1 MKRFQPFYILSALL
15 ILCVTGIAQNIN
27 FNTQKNWSLNK
38 KELLLKVGPTQFLGD
53 LGGSNTDDYDYSL
66 KDWDWPALGFNLGV
80 GYRYRFHPMF
90 ATTST
95 LSYLMLRGDD
105 KFSEEPIRNAR
116 NLNFKTS
123 VFELQQRIEVIL
135 FSVERFA
142 PTYKLP
148 GARNGKSRNQQYYI
162 FGGVGA
168 SFFNP
173 KGKYNDEWVA
183 LRPLKL
189 EGQAKPYSPI
199 AFTAPMGFG
208 MRLGLGPQWRIGFE
222 ASYNVVFSDYM
233 DDVSTVYADPAS
245 FSDPTAAYL
254 SNPSDPAITV
264 NPPNG
269 SVGGYNWFGAG
280 YQRGD
285 NKQRD
290 SYYRFNVV
298 IAKNLTYKDYG
309 RQRIKETKSN
319 QDKLRIR

>member
-1 MKRFQPFYILSALL
+1 MKRLQPFYILSAFLVL
-15 ILCVTGIAQNIN
+15 FVTGIAQNIN

-116 NLNFKTS
+116 NLNFRTS

-148 GARNGKSRNQQYYI
+148 GARN
-162 FGGVGA
+162 
-168 SFFNP
+168 
-173 KGKYNDEWVA
+173 
-183 LRPLKL
+183 
-189 EGQAKPYSPI
+189 
-199 AFTAPMGFG
+199 
-208 MRLGLGPQWRIGFE
+208 
-222 ASYNVVFSDYM
+222 
-233 DDVSTVYADPAS
+233 
-245 FSDPTAAYL
+245 
-254 SNPSDPAITV
+254 
-264 NPPNG
+264 
-269 SVGGYNWFGAG
+269 
-280 YQRGD
+280 
-285 NKQRD
+285 
-290 SYYRFNVV
+290 
-298 IAKNLTYKDYG
+298 
-309 RQRIKETKSN
+309 
-319 QDKLRIR
+319 